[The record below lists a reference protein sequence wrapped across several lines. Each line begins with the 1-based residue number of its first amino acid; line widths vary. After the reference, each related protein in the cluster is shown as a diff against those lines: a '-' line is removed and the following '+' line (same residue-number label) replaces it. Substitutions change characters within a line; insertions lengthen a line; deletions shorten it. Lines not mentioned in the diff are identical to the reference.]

1 MDYEQMRRC
10 FKERFKELKKELKKE
25 GYTIANLADKLD
37 VSENTINKWATDKD
51 YGILPSWDTMAKLS
65 QLFDADITY
74 LLGYQACRHIKTQ
87 QICDLSGL
95 NEAAGNVIESVKNN
109 ERDRYAMEKLLT
121 HDSFP
126 RLLDAIYQYAYCHN
140 VKIEIT
146 DKTSSSDNYFPF
158 TDEKKKTAFKL
169 NATETL
175 SDILESLY
183 EGNRENMEYIQGK
196 ADLTNMFKTIHW
208 YASLSQHNNNL
219 KEKILDYIRLTL
231 KTLPGHPVYD
241 IFKQI
246 EPEYILKNYK
256 ELLKLL
262 KINLDDITPPTT

>member
-74 LLGYQACRHIKTQ
+74 LLGYQECRHIKTQ

-109 ERDRYAMEKLLT
+109 ERDVECSPL
-121 HDSFP
+121 F
-126 RLLDAIYQYAYCHN
+126 
-140 VKIEIT
+140 
-146 DKTSSSDNYFPF
+146 F
-158 TDEKKKTAFKL
+158 
-169 NATETL
+169 
-175 SDILESLY
+175 
-183 EGNRENMEYIQGK
+183 
-196 ADLTNMFKTIHW
+196 
-208 YASLSQHNNNL
+208 
-219 KEKILDYIRLTL
+219 
-231 KTLPGHPVYD
+231 
-241 IFKQI
+241 
-246 EPEYILKNYK
+246 
-256 ELLKLL
+256 
-262 KINLDDITPPTT
+262 